1 MDNTIIIL
9 INGEVLANNHKSTI
23 QDQRNNAKLLA
34 ESLFPLFSSNYK
46 IIVMHG
52 NKPQVG
58 FVLFRAELASH
69 VLHNIPLD
77 ICGADTQGA
86 TGYLLSQAFINVL
99 KKKNIKRDVVC
110 LITQTVVDNS
120 ISANSVPLK
129 AIGPR
134 FDREKAE
141 TYRQTRGW
149 EIIEEPGRG
158 YRRAVPS
165 YPVKEILGISHIK
178 KLADF
183 GDIVIAYGGG
193 GIPVALNE
201 EGELEGIESVIDTDQ
216 VACLIG
222 KHLEARFMLMIVES
236 DEEFSRD
243 GFPISSLQ
251 SLEFAQL
258 ESIINTDSI
267 QSKNVL
273 NKLRSAVQ
281 FLRNG
286 GEKVVIT
293 TLANLTST
301 LQGKSGLYI
310 CNEISSHI
318 TIIE

>member
-1 MDNTIIIL
+1 MNSTIIIL
-9 INGEVLANNHKSTI
+9 VNGEVLANNQKTTI

-34 ESLFPLFSSNYK
+34 ESLVPLFLSNYK
-46 IIVMHG
+46 IVVMHG

-77 ICGADTQGA
+77 VCGADTQGA
-86 TGYLLSQAFINVL
+86 TGYLLSQAFMNVL
-99 KKKNIKRDVVC
+99 KKKDIRRDVAC
-110 LITQTVVDNS
+110 LITQTVVNNS
-120 ISANSVPLK
+120 LPVDTVPLK

-149 EIIEEPGRG
+149 DIIEEPGRG

-165 YPVKEILGISHIK
+165 YPVQEVLGVGQIK
-178 KLADF
+178 KLADS
-183 GDIVIAYGGG
+183 GDIVIAFGGG

-216 VACLIG
+216 VACLVG
-222 KHLEARFMLMIVES
+222 KQLEAKVMLMVVES

-243 GFPISSLQ
+243 GIPISSLQ
-251 SLEFAQL
+251 CLDFRQL
-258 ESIINTDSI
+258 ESIIDNSYM
-267 QSKNVL
+267 QSKHVL

-281 FLRNG
+281 FLKNG

-293 TLANLTST
+293 TLANLPDT
-301 LQGKSGLYI
+301 LQGRSGLYI
-310 CNEISSHI
+310 CNDVNGPI
-318 TIIE
+318 TII